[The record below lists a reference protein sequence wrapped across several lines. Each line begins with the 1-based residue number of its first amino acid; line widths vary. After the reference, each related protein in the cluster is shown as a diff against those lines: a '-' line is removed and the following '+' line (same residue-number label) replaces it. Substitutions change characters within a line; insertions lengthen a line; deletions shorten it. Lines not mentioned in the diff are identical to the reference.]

1 MPRKQFASER
11 LSKVITRI
19 LADPEVKK
27 RHVAGLKLAMN
38 QPEVKERLRQVAIA
52 QWSSPGFRQ
61 KHAEATR
68 NAVNQPE
75 VKAKVSASSKAMWAD
90 PEFKAKRKE
99 QMNEEAYKEK
109 RRQLQSGRVHVTD
122 GTVNRMVSKTEA
134 ETLTATQG
142 WRYGWVPK
150 KP

>member
-1 MPRKQFASER
+1 MLRRHLVNQR

-38 QPEVKERLRQVAIA
+38 QPEVKERLRQRAIA
-52 QWSSPGFRQ
+52 QWSKPEFRQ

-75 VKAKVSASSKAMWAD
+75 VKAKVSASSKARWAN
-90 PEFKAKRKE
+90 PEFKDKRKE
-99 QMNEEAYKEK
+99 QMNDAAYKEK